1 MKRSSVVVI
10 IVLLL
15 LTGASV
21 FVYRSKSKMSTVDG
35 DARNFSYKDTAA
47 ITKIFIADREGDQ
60 STLERTPKGW
70 IVNGKFHCR
79 DEAILN
85 LLEVIKHVEVKMPVQ
100 QNAREST
107 IKFMASTAVKI
118 EIYAGEELVR
128 QYYVGHETLDSEGSF
143 MLLTDVSTGKNYP
156 DPYVCFIPGF
166 TGFLQPRYIAKE
178 NEWRDRIVL
187 NYIPPQIRQIKVQ
200 HYDAPAD
207 SSFTVELLNTT
218 TFKLKNGKGQEL
230 PFDESRMK
238 QYLSYYKDM
247 SYEALITGFNKRLQD
262 SLATQSPFTVISVTT
277 TDFKTSEYKLY
288 RKQYLG
294 DHGPETGIK
303 YNYDPDRLYMR
314 FDQDKEW
321 ALAQY
326 FVFGKL
332 LMSPNYFMAQAS
344 VKK

>member
-1 MKRSSVVVI
+1 MKRSSVVI
-10 IVLLL
+10 IVILIL

-21 FVYRSKSKMSTVDG
+21 YVYRSKSKLSTVDE

-47 ITKIFIADREGDQ
+47 ITKIFIADKEGDKA
-60 STLERTPKGW
+60 TLERTAKGW

-100 QNAREST
+100 QKAREST
-107 IKFMASTAVKI
+107 IKFMASTAIKI
-118 EIYAGEELVR
+118 EIYAGGDLVR

-178 NEWRDRIVL
+178 NEWRDRVVL
-187 NYIPPQIRQIKVQ
+187 NYIPPQIKQIKVQ

-207 SSFTVELLNTT
+207 SSFTIELLNTT
-218 TFKLKNGKGQEL
+218 TFKLKNSKGQDL
-230 PFDESRMK
+230 PFDEGMMK

-247 SYEALITGFNKRLQD
+247 SYEALITGLNKRLQD
-262 SLATQSPFTVISVTT
+262 SLATQNPFTVISITT
-277 TDFKTSEYKLY
+277 TDFKTSEYKFY

-303 YNYDPDRLYMR
+303 YTFDPDRFYMR
-314 FDQDKEW
+314 FDSNKEW
-321 ALAQY
+321 ALVQY

-332 LMSPNYFMAQAS
+332 LMSPKYFMAQAS